1 MLAHAISRLSRGLA
15 PVKQLEGLGHIERES
30 IHLAMLEGDIAVV
43 LQADGEFAE
52 KTMRE
57 LLDQGVKTLVV
68 VAPSKEHV
76 KELLGKLPKEMLS
89 TGRAVGV
96 VDQYKPKDNVDALLA
111 RVRKAAGVKDSAAML
126 SFFEYQSTAETYSSL
141 GNAVDFEDKPMPK
154 L

>member
-1 MLAHAISRLSRGLA
+1 MLANAISRLSRGLA

-43 LQADGEFAE
+43 LQASGESAA

-68 VAPSKEHV
+68 VASSEEHK
-76 KELLGKLPKEMLS
+76 KELLGRLPKEMIT

-96 VDQYKPKDNVDALLA
+96 VDQYKPKDNVEALLA
-111 RVRKAAGVKDSAAML
+111 RVRKVAGVKESAAVI
-126 SFFEYQSTAETYSSL
+126 SVFEYQSTAETYSSL